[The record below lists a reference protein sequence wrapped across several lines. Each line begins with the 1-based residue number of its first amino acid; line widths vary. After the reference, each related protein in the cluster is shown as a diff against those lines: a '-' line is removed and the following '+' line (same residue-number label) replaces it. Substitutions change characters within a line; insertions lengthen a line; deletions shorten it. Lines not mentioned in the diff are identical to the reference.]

1 MLFASERSKQMTK
14 IETARRIAEQAEI
27 NKAAEREAIR
37 KEAASLVNW
46 LHR

>member
-1 MLFASERSKQMTK
+1 MTK
-14 IETARRIAEQAEI
+14 TEHARRAAEQIEI

-37 KEAASLVNW
+37 KEAARLVNW